1 MIRNRRYNIKP
12 IYNNSD
18 LIGYDVLDGDKVVLS
33 HDTDYFIY
41 MKNINFKDDGSI
53 NGRYLGEATDI
64 LIDNYARDVVYQ
76 NGKHMMCG
84 RPVKTA
90 RMMVVKNNSKD
101 KKIIVVI
108 Q

>member
-1 MIRNRRYNIKP
+1 MIRNKRYNIKP
-12 IYNNSD
+12 VYNNGD

-33 HDTDYFIY
+33 HDIDYFIY

-64 LIDNYARDVVYQ
+64 LIDSYAKDVVYH
-76 NGKHMMCG
+76 NGKHIMYN
-84 RPVKTA
+84 RPIKTA
-90 RMMVVKNNSKD
+90 RMVVVRNNNKD